1 MGQCQRRESS
11 EDLLGFDRPSAPPAP
26 RFRYRVVLV
35 ARDERSAAEDA
46 ELRRRRGD
54 SLVVVWVTNDLA
66 YARALAARVNAQCH
80 CVEAGVQEWNC
91 ANIAAQSRWILRRPE
106 RQPQSSLR
114 V

>member
-1 MGQCQRRESS
+1 MGQWKRCESS
-11 EDLLGFDRPSAPPAP
+11 EDPLGFGRPSAPPAP

-54 SLVVVWVTNDLA
+54 SQVVVWVTNDLA
-66 YARALAARVNAQCH
+66 YARALVTRINAQCRL
-80 CVEAGVQEWNC
+80 VEAGVQEWNR

-106 RQPQSSLR
+106 RQP
-114 V
+114 